1 MKYIYNIAENK
12 VVCVSH
18 FAGKAVRGI
27 AKCDITC
34 DTFDVERG
42 KELSRARCD
51 VKVAAK
57 RVKRANQKI
66 NEAHDAFIKATNH
79 LNKMLE
85 YSNDANAELNNAIL
99 HLQDVE
105 AELS

>member
-27 AKCDITC
+27 AKCDPTC
-34 DTFDVERG
+34 DTFDVESG

-51 VKVAAK
+51 VKVSAK
-57 RVKRANQKI
+57 RVKRANQKVE
-66 NEAHDAFIKATNH
+66 EASNAYEYAKKR
-79 LNKMLE
+79 LEKMLE
-85 YSNDANAELNNAIL
+85 YANDANAELNNAIL
-99 HLQDVE
+99 HLYDVE
-105 AELS
+105 SKFE